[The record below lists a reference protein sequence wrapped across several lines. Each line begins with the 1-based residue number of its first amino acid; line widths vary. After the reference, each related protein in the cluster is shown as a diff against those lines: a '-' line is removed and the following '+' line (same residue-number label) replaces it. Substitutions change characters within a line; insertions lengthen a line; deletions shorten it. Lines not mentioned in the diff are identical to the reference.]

1 MAHSIAEQISDQILT
16 MSRIAENEPPTKKQ
30 RGEGFEVEGG
40 EPFSRK
46 NPSGETK
53 QSRKLY

>member
-30 RGEGFEVEGG
+30 RGEGFKVEGG

-53 QSRKLY
+53 